1 MKHKKTGRQ
10 LSRTR
15 SQRKALMK
23 TMLGSLILHE
33 RITTT
38 EAKAKEIKNNIDQ
51 VVNKAKV
58 ARTNEEKKV
67 ATLRDLRKYIP
78 KVAMEKMVGSFGER
92 FDSRDSGYIRIVKLE
107 ARKSDSAAMA
117 IIEFV

>member
-1 MKHKKTGRQ
+1 MKHKKTGRK

-15 SQRKALMK
+15 NQRRALMK

-33 RITTT
+33 RMMTT
-38 EAKAKEIKNNIDQ
+38 EAKAKEIKNNIDR

-58 ARTNEEKKV
+58 IRTDKTREV
-67 ATLRDLRKYIP
+67 AGIRDLRKDIP
-78 KVAMEKMVGSFGER
+78 KVALEKLVGEFGVR
-92 FDSRDSGYIRIVKLE
+92 FDSRVSGYTRITKLE

>member
-15 SQRKALMK
+15 NQRRALMK

-58 ARTNEEKKV
+58 ARSEEDKKV
-67 ATLRDLRKYIP
+67 AMLRDLRKHIP
-78 KVAMEKMVGSFGER
+78 KQALEKLIGDFGGR
-92 FDSRDSGYIRIVKLE
+92 FENRTSGFTRITKLE
-107 ARKSDSAAMA
+107 ARKSDSARMA
-117 IIEFV
+117 VIEFV

>member
-15 SQRKALMK
+15 NQRRALMK
-23 TMLGSLILHE
+23 TMLGSLVLHE
-33 RITTT
+33 RMTTT

-51 VVNKAKV
+51 VVNKAKT
-58 ARTNEEKKV
+58 ARTDETKKV
-67 ATLRDLRKYIP
+67 AAIRDLRKDIP
-78 KVAMEKMVGSFGER
+78 KVALEKLIGDFGSR
-92 FDSRDSGYIRIVKLE
+92 FDGRTSGYVRIIKLE
-107 ARKSDSAAMA
+107 ARKSDSARMA

>member
-1 MKHKKTGRQ
+1 MRNKKTGRQ

-15 SQRKALMK
+15 NQRRALMK
-23 TMLGSLILHE
+23 TLLGSLILHE

-51 VVNKAKV
+51 VVSKAKV
-58 ARTNEEKKV
+58 ARTDKTKEV

-78 KVAMEKMVGSFGER
+78 KVAMEKIVGEFGAR
-92 FDSRDSGYIRIVKLE
+92 FDDRQSGFIRIIKLE
-107 ARKSDSAAMA
+107 ARKSDSARMA